1 MISKR
6 CSGSWFQSAPPSADQ
21 PTAMTDNSKQCAS
34 GGSHPSDCEILE
46 GYRRRAREKNR
57 QPSEEERMMLA
68 KAEPIRLLLL
78 DVDGVLTDGTL
89 IYSDEGVESKA
100 FNTQDGLGIRLV
112 QQAKVMTGIITAR
125 TSHLVA
131 RRAQELDMDHIR
143 QGARN
148 KLEEF
153 KSILGDTGLKPY
165 QVCYMGDDL
174 IDLGLLARVGL
185 AACPAN
191 AVAAVKDACHFVASR
206 PGGAGAVRETCD
218 LIIQA
223 KGLHDTLLQQFL

>member
-1 MISKR
+1 
-6 CSGSWFQSAPPSADQ
+6 
-21 PTAMTDNSKQCAS
+21 MTDTSHCAS
-34 GGSHPSDCEILE
+34 GGAHPSDCDILE
-46 GYRRRAREKNR
+46 GYRRRVREKNR
-57 QPSEEERMMLA
+57 PPSEEERVVLA

-89 IYSDEGVESKA
+89 FYSDQGIESKG

-131 RRAQELDMDHIR
+131 RRAEELDMEHVR

-153 KSILGDTGLKPY
+153 KSILSDTGLKPY

-174 IDLGLLARVGL
+174 IDLSLLTRVGL
-185 AACPAN
+185 ATCPAN
-191 AVAAVKDACHFVASR
+191 AVGDVKDVCHFIASR
-206 PGGAGAVRETCD
+206 PGGAGAVREACD
-218 LIIQA
+218 LIIRA
-223 KGLHDTLLQQFL
+223 KGLHDTLMQQFL